1 MKQTTKFSIVNVQNN
16 GLPMVSED
24 TKTRY
29 QWVPFGAY
37 GQDDFFQAVTTSY
50 NASTTNAACIEGIA
64 DLIYGKGLYS
74 KNEVFNDC
82 LLYTSD
88 AADE

>member
-16 GLPMVSED
+16 GLPIVSED

-37 GQDDFFQAVTTSY
+37 GQDDFFGAVTTAY
-50 NASTTNAACIEGIA
+50 NCQYYIEQI
-64 DLIYGKGLYS
+64 KVES
-74 KNEVFNDC
+74 
-82 LLYTSD
+82 
-88 AADE
+88 